1 MKLKTPL
8 ERAIEALEVRVQGM
22 NPGHRREGMEY
33 ALALCRSFEDYDPEH
48 DHALYTQGF
57 TDARRIYTNAQKLTT
72 HETETLNRRDEDPE
86 GMALQG

>member
-8 ERAIEALEVRVQGM
+8 ERAIEALDGRIKAT

-33 ALALCRSFEDYDPEH
+33 ALALCRSFEEYDPEH

-57 TDARRIYTNAQKLTT
+57 TDARRIYTNSQNLTSN
-72 HETETLNRRDEDPE
+72 ETETINRRDEDPE
-86 GMALQG
+86 GMAL